1 METNTEDTIEENV
14 STAEE
19 TEDEPTE
26 PLENLEKPAPARKP
40 RTQKQKAA
48 FEKAREALAVK
59 RANDKEFK
67 AANKKPIGRPKKV
80 AAVKE
85 KVEPK
90 ARRSVAQ
97 GGRTARAQTVVDKQA
112 AIGRSKDL
120 YFHQYFKAK
129 LPYLES
135 CQAVRGGKE

>member
-14 STAEE
+14 ST
-19 TEDEPTE
+19 TE

-59 RANDKEFK
+59 RANDKEIK
-67 AANKKPIGRPKKV
+67 EANKKPIGRPKKV

-97 GGRTARAQTVVDKQA
+97 GGQEANDGVC
-112 AIGRSKDL
+112 G
-120 YFHQYFKAK
+120 
-129 LPYLES
+129 
-135 CQAVRGGKE
+135 